1 MRKENKAKIRHWLAG
16 IMLIAFTLLAGYIGI
31 GKMFIGAVFIL
42 LAALDAHAM
51 TWVLGGAIFFQCI
64 RGLLVA
70 CCIWLIGFISF
81 PFVWGKDD

>member
-16 IMLIAFTLLAGYIGI
+16 IMLVAFTFLGGYVGI
-31 GKMFIGAVFIL
+31 GKMFLGAIFTL

-51 TWVLGGAIFFQCI
+51 TWVLGGTIFFQCI

-70 CCIWLIGFISF
+70 GCIWLVGFVLFAFIY
-81 PFVWGKDD
+81 GEK

>member
-16 IMLIAFTLLAGYIGI
+16 IMLVAFTFLAGYIGV
-31 GKMFIGAVFIL
+31 GKMFIRAIFTL
-42 LAALDAHAM
+42 LIALDAHAM
-51 TWVLGGAIFFQCI
+51 NWVLGGIIVFRCI

-70 CCIWLIGFISF
+70 CCMWLIGFVLF

>member
-16 IMLIAFTLLAGYIGI
+16 ITLIAFT
-31 GKMFIGAVFIL
+31 F

-51 TWVLGGAIFFQCI
+51 TWVLGGTIFFQCI
-64 RGLLVA
+64 YGLFVA

-81 PFVWGKDD
+81 PLIWGEDD